1 MEQNNYGGK
10 NYQIKAEKIGWVGD
24 LYQNSSVT
32 GQELLNRGIQLLK
45 NQAYREA
52 IDVLSDATK
61 TDPSLSDA
69 YYYLAIAL
77 LSGKKP
83 KKTDGWTITSIEEK
97 LNSAVYGDATSSK
110 SYVLWA
116 IVKYGYYVMN
126 GFIENPPTSAQLFSQ
141 GESIQAEHAREI
153 LYYLNDPQN
162 RYWMYLHNKFGITN

>member
-1 MEQNNYGGK
+1 MTRQYDNHGRD
-10 NYQIKAEKIGWVGD
+10 QINIETIHLVP
-24 LYQNSSVT
+24 QIT
-32 GQELLNRGIQLLK
+32 GQELLNRGIQLLNK
-45 NQAYREA
+45 RAYREA
-52 IDVLSDATK
+52 IYVLSEATK
-61 TDPSLSDA
+61 TEPSLSDA

-116 IVKYGYYVMN
+116 IVKYGYYAMN
-126 GFIENPPTSAQLFSQ
+126 GFIENSPTSAQLFSQ

-153 LYYLNDPQN
+153 LYYLNDSQN
-162 RYWMYLHNKFGITN
+162 PYWMYLHNKFGITN

>member
-1 MEQNNYGGK
+1 MTRQYDNHGRD
-10 NYQIKAEKIGWVGD
+10 QINVENIHITTP
-24 LYQNSSVT
+24 VT
-32 GQELLNRGIQLLK
+32 GEELLNKGLQLLNK
-45 NQAYREA
+45 RAYKQA
-52 IDVLSDATK
+52 IDVLNEATK

-97 LNSAVYGDATSSK
+97 LHSAVYGDATSSK
-110 SYVLWA
+110 YYVLWA
-116 IVKYGYYVMN
+116 IVKYGYYATN
-126 GFIENPPTSAQLFSQ
+126 GFIENSPTSAQLFSQ

-162 RYWMYLHNKFGITN
+162 PYWMYLHNKFGITN